1 MNRRGKIYLVIGSSN
16 FLLRLGVKTILNV
29 IGREV
34 ELIEAADLSTFK
46 SYLKDVDLKYFVL
59 SNDLFVANE
68 MDDLETFN
76 VIYEDKQLMLITDD
90 SIDDTLGIPVLSPS
104 ADQNTVV
111 KCFQQFFAKDESKKK
126 KDDNVLT
133 EREMDVLRHV
143 ALGLSNKEM
152 ADKLFISANTVITH
166 RKNITDKLGIKTIPG
181 LTVYAI
187 MNNLITPDEV
197 KY

>member
-76 VIYEDKQLMLITDD
+76 VLYEDKQLMLITDD
-90 SIDDTLGIPVLSPS
+90 AIDDTLGIPVLSPS